1 MASVQDK
8 INFIVELD
16 KLKAVLR
23 QTKPVGL
30 ERLENS
36 AEHSW
41 QAAMTA
47 MILLE
52 DAGPEVDTLT
62 VLKMMLIH
70 DVVEID
76 AGDVFT
82 YDESAREEIA
92 VTEVAAAHRIFGL
105 LPGKLGDEL
114 LALWLEF
121 EAAKTPSAI
130 FAKAIDR
137 VCPVLQNLTSEGE
150 SWVRHGISRQRVI
163 KKNEGIAD
171 ASPELWAA
179 IEQQLLAA
187 EYLKN
192 E

>member
-1 MASVQDK
+1 MESTEQK
-8 INFIVELD
+8 IKFIIELD

-30 ERLENS
+30 NRFENS

-41 QAAMTA
+41 HTA
-47 MILLE
+47 LTALVFLE
-52 DAGPEVDTLT
+52 DAGPEVEPLT
-62 VLKMMLIH
+62 VLKMMLLH

-76 AGDVFT
+76 AGDVFA
-82 YDESAREEIA
+82 YDESARAEIA
-92 VTEVAAAHRIFGL
+92 EAEEASAHRIFGM
-105 LPGKLGDEL
+105 LPGKIGDEF

-137 VCPVLQNLTSEGE
+137 VCPVLQNLASEGE
-150 SWVRHGISRQRVI
+150 SWVRNGISRPRVI
-163 KKNEGIAD
+163 AKNEGITA
-171 ASPELWAA
+171 ASPKLWAT

-187 EYLKN
+187 EYFSD

>member
-8 INFIVELD
+8 IKFINELD

-23 QTKPVGL
+23 QTKPLGL
-30 ERLENS
+30 DRFENS

-41 QAAMTA
+41 QATLTA
-47 MILLE
+47 LVLLE
-52 DAGPEVDTLT
+52 DAEPDVDPLT

-82 YDESAREEIA
+82 YDETARADIADKEE
-92 VTEVAAAHRIFGL
+92 AAARRIFGL
-105 LPGKLGDEL
+105 LPGKLGEEFL
-114 LALWLEF
+114 SLWLEF

-137 VCPVLQNLTSEGE
+137 VCPVLQNLAMQGE

-163 KKNEGIAD
+163 KKNEGIGEAC
-171 ASPELWAA
+171 PKLWD
-179 IEQQLLAA
+179 EMEKELLAA
-187 EYLKN
+187 EYLSD

>member
-1 MASVQDK
+1 MASVHDK
-8 INFIVELD
+8 IKFILELD

-30 ERLENS
+30 DRFENS

-41 QAAMTA
+41 QATLTA
-47 MILLE
+47 LILLE
-52 DAGPEVDTLT
+52 DAGPGVDPLT

-82 YDESAREEIA
+82 YDETARADIAEQEE
-92 VTEVAAAHRIFGL
+92 AAARRNFGL
-105 LPGKLGDEL
+105 LPGEVGEEL
-114 LALWLEF
+114 LSLWLEF
-121 EAAKTPSAI
+121 EAEKTPSAQ

-137 VCPVLQNLTSEGE
+137 VCPVLQNLATKGE
-150 SWVRHGISRQRVI
+150 SWVRHGIDRERVL
-163 KKNEGIAD
+163 KKNAPIQN
-171 ASPELWAA
+171 ASPALWDEIERQINAA
-179 IEQQLLAA
+179 N
-187 EYLKN
+187 YLQD